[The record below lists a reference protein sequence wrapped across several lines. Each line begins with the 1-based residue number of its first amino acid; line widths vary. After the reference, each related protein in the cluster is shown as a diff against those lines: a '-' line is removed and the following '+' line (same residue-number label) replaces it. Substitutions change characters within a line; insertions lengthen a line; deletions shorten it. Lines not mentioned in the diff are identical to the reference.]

1 MQNLDKYFD
10 SLLESAENLDIK
22 KPVITHASIY
32 SLGVVNSEGNGKRI
46 VFSKAL
52 ARKLQLE
59 DSVDI
64 VPLKDKGV
72 VLVAKEL
79 SSKKAIQCKLSGK
92 DRKICYS
99 AGLVQLLI
107 ETFKLDYSEHVSR
120 SFREV
125 EFDERG
131 GTLLAAIKL
140 ADPIIDDATDGGDA

>member
-1 MQNLDKYFD
+1 MRNLDNYFD

-22 KPVITHASIY
+22 KPVVTHANIY

-107 ETFKLDYSEHVSR
+107 ETFEVDYGEHVSR
-120 SFREV
+120 SFRDV

-131 GTLLAAIKL
+131 DLPIAAIKISE
-140 ADPIIDDATDGGDA
+140 PIAKENNIEE

>member
-1 MQNLDKYFD
+1 MRNLDNYFD

-22 KPVITHASIY
+22 KPVVTHANIY

-79 SSKKAIQCKLSGK
+79 SSKKAIQCKLSG
-92 DRKICYS
+92 
-99 AGLVQLLI
+99 
-107 ETFKLDYSEHVSR
+107 
-120 SFREV
+120 SFRDV

-131 GTLLAAIKL
+131 DLPIAAIKISE
-140 ADPIIDDATDGGDA
+140 PIAKENNIEE